1 MTFQERSALAMT
13 GILVLV
19 FGWYFALVIGE
30 IAKLPAREIAYQGL
44 MVPVVILLVILAA
57 LAHAVI
63 AIAAPSQA
71 GSQDERDRLIG
82 LRGQRIG
89 GYVLA
94 TGTVAGL
101 GLAMVQADTF
111 WIAQVLLG
119 ALVIAE
125 ITEGATK
132 LVLYRRAT

>member
-1 MTFQERSALAMT
+1 MTFQERSVLAMT

-19 FGWYFALVIGE
+19 FGWYLALVISE
-30 IAKLPAREIAYQGL
+30 IAKSPAREIAYQGL

-63 AIAAPSQA
+63 AIAAPAQA

-82 LRGQRIG
+82 LRGHRIAR
-89 GYVLA
+89 YVLA

-119 ALVIAE
+119 TLLIAE
-125 ITEGATK
+125 ISDGTTK
-132 LVLYRRAT
+132 LVLYRLAT

>member
-1 MTFQERSALAMT
+1 MTFHEKSTLAMT
-13 GILVLV
+13 SILVLV

-30 IAKLPAREIAYQGL
+30 IASSPAREIAYKGL

-57 LAHAVI
+57 VAHAVI
-63 AIAAPSQA
+63 AVASPTQTD
-71 GSQDERDRLIG
+71 SQDERDRLIG
-82 LRGQRIG
+82 LRGQRVAS
-89 GYVLA
+89 YALA

-101 GLAMVQADTF
+101 GLAMGEADTF

-119 ALVIAE
+119 ALVTAE

-132 LVLYRRAT
+132 LVLYRRGT

>member
-30 IAKLPAREIAYQGL
+30 IAKTPAREIAYQGL

-63 AIAAPSQA
+63 AIAAPAQA

-82 LRGQRIG
+82 LRGQRIA

-119 ALVIAE
+119 ALVLAE
-125 ITEGATK
+125 ITDGATK
-132 LVLYRRAT
+132 LVLYRLAT